1 VILSRCPV
9 IERRR
14 GACFRPALF
23 SQWTWSIS
31 LGWLNPRGQT
41 DSAALRTH
49 AKWAKV
55 EAFCLLCC
63 ALLVSLDRGGG
74 AEGIARLGWS
84 SDSDSDSESGS
95 GVLWFPIITAVL
107 KFKFRTIIVR
117 GDGVPRGGLKLFTL
131 RANLIPFPHVRA

>member
-1 VILSRCPV
+1 
-9 IERRR
+9 
-14 GACFRPALF
+14 
-23 SQWTWSIS
+23 
-31 LGWLNPRGQT
+31 
-41 DSAALRTH
+41 
-49 AKWAKV
+49 
-55 EAFCLLCC
+55 LLCC

-74 AEGIARLGWS
+74 AEGTARLGWS

-117 GDGVPRGGLKLFTL
+117 GVGVPRGGLKLFTL